1 MATHSSILGWE
12 IPWTEEPGRL
22 QSIGSQRAGHN
33 LACTHADIS
42 YKWNDTVFVFFVTD
56 AIINRIAFLI
66 PFQIVHCSC
75 IEMQLIFVLI
85 FISKNFA
92 EFVHRS

>member
-1 MATHSSILGWE
+1 MDRRAWKATVHRITKS
-12 IPWTEEPGRL
+12 WTQL
-22 QSIGSQRAGHN
+22 SM
-33 LACTHADIS
+33 HADIS

-56 AIINRIAFLI
+56 AIVNRIAFLI

>member
-33 LACTHADIS
+33 LACMHADIS

-56 AIINRIAFLI
+56 AIVNRIAFLI